1 MGFTDRC
8 AKEAPPLLLV
18 SGMETMG
25 GTESGQELPSS
36 QRTLTSS
43 GVPRMAVQD
52 FILRG
57 GHVDYKV
64 FHSAVL
70 AEFIVIPGDDLDKVA
85 FEGKP
90 GPSIN

>member
-1 MGFTDRC
+1 
-8 AKEAPPLLLV
+8 
-18 SGMETMG
+18 
-25 GTESGQELPSS
+25 
-36 QRTLTSS
+36 
-43 GVPRMAVQD
+43 MAVQD